1 MIEEP
6 FVLGDN
12 TVKKF
17 SATDPFNLN
26 NVLDGVICMAEKSK
40 FGNLIITAVNGVETK
55 QFVWA
60 TPKIHYP
67 FDNNNAWLIPTNNV
81 DNIVAFEK
89 IDGTSILAF
98 KYTDDKGKECI
109 SYKTRRMPF
118 VGDDFLYMWK
128 DVLKKHPD
136 IPEIVK
142 KNNMSMAFELYG
154 KTNLHGIIYDID
166 LDAKVLFGRKND
178 GEIIPATEIDCGT
191 VGFPKVIKNWVATQE
206 SEFQKE
212 YNDME
217 RMLTDSFKPLE
228 EKTEEEA
235 EVLGYGMEGSVW
247 YVNWKAGG
255 YTMFKCK
262 GDQVRE
268 AHQKIFTGISPGNV
282 NQAIFKTLEYG
293 LELTTDNV
301 VETLREDWSD
311 GDIFRRIHMVE
322 RMIQSYM
329 ADKKIKTLV
338 LEEYDAIRATNP
350 EFDITKN
357 RGLVM
362 RHFANKM
369 GEWNLDKKKF
379 ASKVYG
385 QLRIYRM

>member
-1 MIEEP
+1 MTEEP

-17 SATDPFNLN
+17 SATDPFNSN
-26 NVLDGVICMAEKSK
+26 NVLDGVICMAENSK
-40 FGNLIITAVNGVETK
+40 FGNLIITAVNGVETR

-67 FDNNNAWLIPTNNV
+67 FDNNNAWLIPTSHV

-89 IDGTSILAF
+89 IDGTNILAF
-98 KYTDDKGKECI
+98 TYKNENGDECV

-142 KNNMSMAFELYG
+142 KNNMNMAFELYG

-166 LDAKVLFGRKND
+166 LDAKVLFGRKDD
-178 GEIIPATEIDCGT
+178 GEIIPATKIDCGT
-191 VGFPKVIKNWVATQE
+191 VGFPKIIKDWTAVAD
-206 SEFQKE
+206 SEFQKD

-268 AHQKIFTGISPGNV
+268 AHQKIFNGISPGNV

-311 GDIFRRIHMVE
+311 GDIFKRIHMVE

-338 LEEYDAIRATNP
+338 LEEYDSVRAANP

-369 GEWNLDKKKF
+369 GEWNLNKKKF

-385 QLRIYRM
+385 QLRIYRT